1 MGSHF
6 KGPVQNKAVE
16 DGDRSW
22 FSELPVGKGPEV
34 VEYYNDFLFSG
45 DYVAADWVLT
55 ETDAGATQAIAAD
68 ELNGALLLTNTAGAA
83 DVLGLQSAEEWFKM
97 AAGKRAWFE
106 TKLKVSADSSLHNL
120 TVGFMTTDTT
130 PLTTTD
136 SVGFR
141 KVAASSS
148 ILALTEDNTSETTTA
163 VGTLVDATYVTL
175 GFYWDGI
182 NKVRFYVDRALKA
195 THATNIE
202 QSNKLALTI
211 SMTNASAAADT
222 ITIDYIYVAME
233 R

>member
-22 FSELPVGKGPEV
+22 FSELPVGKGPEI
-34 VEYYNDFLFSG
+34 VELYNDFLVAS
-45 DYVAADWVLT
+45 DYAAGDWVVS

-68 ELNGALLLTNTAGAA
+68 ELNGALVLTNTAGAA
-83 DVLGLQSAEEWFKM
+83 DVLGLQSTEEFFKM
-97 AAGKRAWFE
+97 SAGKRAWFE

-130 PLTTTD
+130 PLATTD

-148 ILALTEDNTSETTTA
+148 ILALTEDNTTETTTA
-163 VGTLVDATYVTL
+163 VGTLADATYVTL

-202 QSNKLALTI
+202 QTNKLALTI

>member
-22 FSELPVGKGPEV
+22 FSELPVGKGPEI
-34 VEYYNDFLFSG
+34 VELYNDFLVAS
-45 DYVAADWVLT
+45 DYAAGNWVVS

-68 ELNGALLLTNTAGAA
+68 ELNGALLLTNTAGEA
-83 DVLGLQSAEEWFKM
+83 DVLGLQSAEEFFKM
-97 AAGKRAWFE
+97 SAGKRAWFE

-130 PLTTTD
+130 PLATTD

-148 ILALTEDNTSETTTA
+148 ILALTEDNTTETTTA
-163 VGTLVDATYVTL
+163 VGTLADATYVTL

-202 QSNKLALTI
+202 QTNKLALTI